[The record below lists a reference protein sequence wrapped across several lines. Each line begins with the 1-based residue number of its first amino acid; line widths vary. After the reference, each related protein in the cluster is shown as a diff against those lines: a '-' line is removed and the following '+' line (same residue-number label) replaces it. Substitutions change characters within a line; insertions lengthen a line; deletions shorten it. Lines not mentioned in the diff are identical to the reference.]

1 MTLKELSQLYHL
13 KRELK
18 QEQERLSELESSSFL
33 KAGGWTNMS
42 GGGGARKDSVEESYV
57 LSKEKIE
64 KTIAKK
70 IEMIA
75 SEQLR
80 LETYIASIPDSLT
93 RQIFTARFVDGLS
106 WLMVARRIGGY
117 NTEDS
122 VKKICYRAI
131 KKTEGD

>member
-1 MTLKELSQLYHL
+1 
-13 KRELK
+13 
-18 QEQERLSELESSSFL
+18 
-33 KAGGWTNMS
+33 MS

-131 KKTEGD
+131 KKYHGIKSCPECPEHM